1 MAQRPIWSA
10 VRLQPHR
17 ERLALAELTRAGYD
31 VYCPRILHRRIARG
45 RKIVTHPL
53 LFPGYAFVAIVLQ
66 WYSAHYAPGVIGLLM
81 DGERPARVPDAVID
95 ELKSRGRN
103 GIIALS
109 KKPQLDPQA
118 WLSVPP
124 QSSDLADR
132 CYRQS
137 KKPALLPSGGR
148 FAGPKHDDFRADW
161 RAVVEIDD
169 VLVRQADAAGR
180 DVGAN
185 GPGFIGAVDAV

>member
-1 MAQRPIWSA
+1 M
-10 VRLQPHR
+10 H
-17 ERLALAELTRAGYD
+17 T
-31 VYCPRILHRRIARG
+31 AR
-45 RKIVTHPL
+45 
-53 LFPGYAFVAIVLQ
+53 F
-66 WYSAHYAPGVIGLLM
+66 APGVIGQIM
-81 DGERPARVPDAVID
+81 DGERPARVPDNVID
-95 ELKSRGRN
+95 ELKGREHN
-103 GIIALS
+103 GIIALP
-109 KKPQLDPQA
+109 KKPQLDPRA

-148 FAGPKHDDFRADW
+148 FAGPEHDDFRADW